1 MALGAVAGYTHT
13 LPVNDGPLP
22 QLPPQIG
29 RYRVSRELGKGAMGR
44 VLLCHDPVLDRDVA
58 VKHLRADLH
67 IAPEQKL
74 PLIERMRQEAR
85 ASARVSHPHLVA
97 LFDMGEDPVAGLFL
111 VFEYVQGL
119 TLKQRLASNRLTP
132 EQASRLARELGSALH
147 FAHQAGVVHR
157 DVKPENVMLSPTGAK
172 VADFGIARIPDST
185 LTQGGSI
192 LGTPAYSAPE
202 AIRSGRFSPHS
213 DQFSL
218 AATMY
223 EAISGKRA
231 FPGDDAVAVATLIAN
246 ENPPPIAAALG
257 LDGAVDQ
264 VLLRALSKHPKQ
276 RHGNCDVFGKT
287 LADALRTNSARTA
300 LPTLPDTLHQMDH
313 RPNRFAPGLLLGSAL
328 GAGAAWGMATVTG
341 TDGVDSPH
349 ETISVV
355 RGAGQVEEEEIL
367 PVAWLA
373 ERRSAAKPAAAS
385 ATSRDAGVTRVRSKP

>member
-1 MALGAVAGYTHT
+1 
-13 LPVNDGPLP
+13 
-22 QLPPQIG
+22 
-29 RYRVSRELGKGAMGR
+29 MGR
-44 VLLCHDPVLDRDVA
+44 VLLCHDPILDRDVA
-58 VKHLRADLH
+58 IKHLRADLH

-97 LFDMGEDPVAGLFL
+97 LYDMGEDPVSGLFL
-111 VFEYVQGL
+111 VFEYVQGP
-119 TLKQRLASNRLTP
+119 TLKQRLTTNRLTP
-132 EQASRLARELGSALH
+132 EQASRLARELGSALQ

-213 DQFSL
+213 DQFSF

-246 ENPPPIAAALG
+246 ENPPPIAGALA
-257 LDGAVDQ
+257 LDSAVDRA
-264 VLLRALSKHPKQ
+264 LARALSKHPKQ
-276 RHGNCDVFGKT
+276 RFASCEEFGKA
-287 LADALRTNSARTA
+287 LADALRSTTTRAN
-300 LPTLPDTLHQMDH
+300 LPTLPDTLHRLDAKPS
-313 RPNRFAPGLLLGSAL
+313 RLVPGLLMGTLLGGVAVWGVTAL
-328 GAGAAWGMATVTG
+328 ESVPPAQHLV
-341 TDGVDSPH
+341 SPAQYPGEH
-349 ETISVV
+349 F
-355 RGAGQVEEEEIL
+355 EEEEIL

-373 ERRSAAKPAAAS
+373 ERRQVANPSVAGVKSRA
-385 ATSRDAGVTRVRSKP
+385 RDAGSERRRRP